1 MADTY
6 KTKADYTILRKRHQN
21 ASNGDIFENDYM
33 TISPMDTIFSEDQDI
48 ISSDSNFKFSYRINN
63 NLQKK
68 HAKSG
73 WIKTPEGSEEWTI
86 DDAIS
91 GGSVSDESKIRIKP
105 NYNSLKDFAY
115 YGSAVELV
123 RGSLNDIIQNFP
135 AELYFSE
142 KTLKSELEKVNDNVT
157 VPDTWKLIS
166 NDFGINAH
174 VDNIN
179 ASNVYNPLR
188 YLSLSIDSY
197 NLIKGDK
204 ITPLT
209 GITITTSNATCD
221 DDLNGKTIAT
231 AETSGIKI
239 YTYLMGGKTY
249 LYYKESFN
257 EGLRIRPNDD
267 VVEEYFATI
276 DEFEYVLL
284 NRDSKPLYM
293 SNFDTPYE
301 TDKGN
306 FYKKETY
313 IWPSKYNWNPD
324 IESIGYEN
332 YVERLISL
340 AEFHDEYD
348 SNNIWRSMTH
358 EAIKNLDWTFVRENG
373 DDIEDLSKIDSS
385 KIEIFLQL
393 YGRQFDGLKRYID
406 TIKYSNQVSYNEKN
420 NLPDYCLTDSVGN
433 SGWDVKPLIATGK
446 SEFYSDI
453 LYNNMSK
460 GYSEVEANNNFMR
473 NLKLNSRYILS
484 NKGTREGIAAL
495 LGLLGIY
502 KDEYEINEHVAIAK
516 GNPEGY
522 CHFVSGLTNMIYP
535 NAEDI
540 EFVNMKKD
548 SLLDDYAGDVYE
560 GIGVK
565 EVTSKEGRYVVPW
578 YVNGKKY
585 DNGMYF
591 QCDGGWGKIKGGIVD
606 GNIVGFYPL
615 EINVDCT
622 PITAF
627 TPTQIDI
634 YEETQNYLKFASD
647 LNEMLDFTNSV
658 VKEGMIVY
666 VTDIENADSYGFTGN
681 DLSHYFI
688 LKDKDKSTTANGW
701 SAVKQTDL
709 DNASALDNESKK
721 DVERII
727 YLESIRESTEGNNS
741 HTGEG
746 NYDDGKSYVNKLNS
760 IFGGAIENNDFTRFT
775 QADIKSA
782 ITKYTF
788 NIETGYKD
796 NKTGYKDNKKCWYFG
811 KGSKNGDIINEYQ
824 KSQTEYDYFK
834 LVSGI
839 TQTNDKEA
847 YWYTK
852 IKQNEIP
859 QGTEIVEKDEEPTY
873 GVNSGSTKYIKVK
886 KWILVQRETNGDL
899 WDTPSSYTPVNPEG
913 GNTYEEPAANSI
925 VNLKNIDI
933 IFYYPFDEESK
944 KTLPYFQTRTG
955 RLEFKKYLLNVVMP
969 YLEQVIPS
977 TTIMT
982 YDIMEKS
989 GGTPSPSVAD
999 VTSMDNIPTPEGY
1012 TVLDIDGVIY
1022 TNEDYVNGMD
1032 MIDDDNIINR

>member
-142 KTLKSELEKVNDNVT
+142 KTLKSELEKVNDNVK

-174 VDNIN
+174 VDNVN

-197 NLIKGDK
+197 NLIKGDI

-221 DDLNGKTIAT
+221 DNLTGKTIAT
-231 AETSGIKI
+231 AVTSGVTI

-249 LYYKESFN
+249 LYYTDSFN

-340 AEFHDEYD
+340 AEFHDEHD

-446 SEFYSDI
+446 SEFCSDI

-516 GNPEGY
+516 GRSDAQEKY
-522 CHFVSGLTNMIYP
+522 CHFVSGLTDMIYP

-548 SLLDDYAGDVYE
+548 SLLDDYAGNVYE

-565 EVTSKEGRYVVPW
+565 EVTANTEGQYYGKTYVIPW

-591 QCDGGWGKIKGGIVD
+591 QCDGGWGKIKS
-606 GNIVGFYPL
+606 NFYPL
-615 EINVDCT
+615 SINVDCT

-627 TPTQIDI
+627 TPTKIDI

-666 VTDIENADSYGFTGN
+666 VTDIENAANYGFTGN
-681 DLSHYFI
+681 DLSHYFV
-688 LKDKDKSTTANGW
+688 LENKDKSTTANGW
-701 SAVKQTDL
+701 HAVTQTEL
-709 DNASALDNESKK
+709 DNASTEYA
-721 DVERII
+721 ERII

-746 NYDDGKSYVNKLNS
+746 HYDDGKSYVNRLNS
-760 IFGGAIENNDFTRFT
+760 IFGGAIENNGLTRFT
-775 QADIKSA
+775 QADIEKA
-782 ITKYTF
+782 ISKYTF
-788 NIETGYKD
+788 NIE
-796 NKTGYKDNKKCWYFG
+796 TGYKDNKKCWYFG
-811 KGSKNGDIINEYQ
+811 KGNGEWLGP
-824 KSQTEYDYFK
+824 E
-834 LVSGI
+834 
-839 TQTNDKEA
+839 
-847 YWYTK
+847 
-852 IKQNEIP
+852 
-859 QGTEIVEKDEEPTY
+859 DESEGPDRD
-873 GVNSGSTKYIKVK
+873 GMKYRDDV
-886 KWILVQRETNGDL
+886 
-899 WDTPSSYTPVNPEG
+899 VNPEEG
-913 GNTYEEPAANSI
+913 PKSDEPAANSI

-933 IFYYPFDEESK
+933 IFYYPFDEEG
-944 KTLPYFQTRTG
+944 KTILPLKTDF
-955 RLEFKKYLLNVVMP
+955 EKYLLNVVMP

-982 YDIMEKS
+982 YDIMDKS
-989 GGTPSPSVAD
+989 GGTPSPTVAN
-999 VTSMDNIPTPEGY
+999 VTSMDSISTPEGY
-1012 TVLDIDGVIY
+1012 TILDVDGVIY

>member
-1 MADTY
+1 MVDTY

-142 KTLKSELEKVNDNVT
+142 KTLKSELEKVNDNVK

-174 VDNIN
+174 VDNVN

-197 NLIKGDK
+197 NLIKGDI

-221 DDLNGKTIAT
+221 DNLTGKTIAT
-231 AETSGIKI
+231 AVTSGVTI

-249 LYYKESFN
+249 LYYTDSFN

-340 AEFHDEYD
+340 AEFHDEHD

-502 KDEYEINEHVAIAK
+502 RDEYEINEHVAIAK
-516 GNPEGY
+516 GNDTQEGY

-565 EVTSKEGRYVVPW
+565 EVTANTEGQYYGKTYVVPW

-591 QCDGGWGKIKGGIVD
+591 QCDGGWGKIKS
-606 GNIVGFYPL
+606 NFYPL
-615 EINVDCT
+615 NINVDCT

-627 TPTQIDI
+627 SPTQIGI

-658 VKEGMIVY
+658 IKKGMIVY
-666 VTDIENADSYGFTGN
+666 VTDIENAANYGFTGN
-681 DLSHYFI
+681 DLSHYFV
-688 LKDKDKSTTANGW
+688 LENKDKSTTANGW
-701 SAVKQTDL
+701 HAVTQTEL
-709 DNASALDNESKK
+709 DNASTEYA
-721 DVERII
+721 ERII

-760 IFGGAIENNDFTRFT
+760 IFGGAIENNDLTRFT
-775 QADIKSA
+775 QADIEKA
-782 ITKYTF
+782 ISKYTF
-788 NIETGYKD
+788 NIETE
-796 NKTGYKDNKKCWYFG
+796 YKDNKKCWYFG
-811 KGSKNGDIINEYQ
+811 NGYGDEDGKWL
-824 KSQTEYDYFK
+824 KSE
-834 LVSGI
+834 
-839 TQTNDKEA
+839 
-847 YWYTK
+847 
-852 IKQNEIP
+852 
-859 QGTEIVEKDEEPTY
+859 DESEGPDRE
-873 GVNSGSTKYIKVK
+873 GMKYRDDV
-886 KWILVQRETNGDL
+886 
-899 WDTPSSYTPVNPEG
+899 VNPEEG
-913 GNTYEEPAANSI
+913 PKSDEPAANSI

-933 IFYYPFDEESK
+933 IFYYPFDEEG
-944 KTLPYFQTRTG
+944 KTILPLKTDF
-955 RLEFKKYLLNVVMP
+955 EKYLLNVVMP

-977 TTIMT
+977 TTIMA
-982 YDIMEKS
+982 YDIMDKS
-989 GGTPSPSVAD
+989 GGTPSPTVAN
-999 VTSMDNIPTPEGY
+999 VTSMDSISTPEGY
-1012 TVLDIDGVIY
+1012 SILDVDGVIY

>member
-73 WIKTPEGSEEWTI
+73 WIKTPEGSEEWRI
-86 DDAIS
+86 DNAIS
-91 GGSVSDESKIRIKP
+91 GGSISDESKIRIKP

-142 KTLKSELEKVNDNVT
+142 KTLKSELKKVNDNVT
-157 VPDTWKLIS
+157 VPDSWKLIS

-197 NLIKGDK
+197 NLIKDDT

-231 AETSGIKI
+231 AVTSGVTI

-249 LYYKESFN
+249 LYYIDSFNDN

-267 VVEEYFATI
+267 VVDEYFATI
-276 DEFEYVLL
+276 DEFEYALL

-340 AEFHDEYD
+340 AEFHDEHD

-516 GNPEGY
+516 GNVSKNY
-522 CHFVSGLTNMIYP
+522 CHFVDGLTDMIYP

-548 SLLDDYAGDVYE
+548 SLLDDYAGNVYE

-565 EVTSKEGRYVVPW
+565 EVTANTEGQYYGKTYVVPW

-591 QCDGGWGKIKGGIVD
+591 QCNGGWGKIKS
-606 GNIVGFYPL
+606 NFYPL
-615 EINVDCT
+615 SINVDCT

-627 TPTQIDI
+627 SPTKIDI

-658 VKEGMIVY
+658 IKKGMIVY
-666 VTDIENADSYGFTGN
+666 VTDIENAANYGFTGN
-681 DLSHYFI
+681 DLSHYFV
-688 LKDKDKSTTANGW
+688 LENKDKSTTANGW
-701 SAVKQTDL
+701 HAVTQTEL
-709 DNASALDNESKK
+709 DNASTEYA
-721 DVERII
+721 ERII

-746 NYDDGKSYVNKLNS
+746 HYDDGKSYVNKLNS
-760 IFGGAIENNDFTRFT
+760 IFGGAIENNDLTRFT
-775 QADIKSA
+775 QADIEKA
-782 ITKYTF
+782 ISKYTF
-788 NIETGYKD
+788 NI
-796 NKTGYKDNKKCWYFG
+796 KTGYKDNKKCWYFG
-811 KGSKNGDIINEYQ
+811 KGYGDEDG
-824 KSQTEYDYFK
+824 KWLKPE
-834 LVSGI
+834 
-839 TQTNDKEA
+839 
-847 YWYTK
+847 
-852 IKQNEIP
+852 
-859 QGTEIVEKDEEPTY
+859 DESEGPDRE
-873 GVNSGSTKYIKVK
+873 GMKYRDDV
-886 KWILVQRETNGDL
+886 
-899 WDTPSSYTPVNPEG
+899 VNPEEG
-913 GNTYEEPAANSI
+913 SKSDEPAANSI

-933 IFYYPFDEESK
+933 IFYYPFDEEG
-944 KTLPYFQTRTG
+944 KTILSLKTDF
-955 RLEFKKYLLNVVMP
+955 EKYLLNVVMP

-982 YDIMEKS
+982 YDIMDKS
-989 GGTPSPSVAD
+989 GGTPSPTVAN
-999 VTSMDNIPTPEGY
+999 VTSMDSISTSEGY
-1012 TVLDIDGVIY
+1012 TILDVDGVIY

>member
-73 WIKTPEGSEEWTI
+73 WIKTPDGSEEWTI

-91 GGSVSDESKIRIKP
+91 GGSISDESKIRIKP

-142 KTLKSELEKVNDNVT
+142 KTLKSELEKVNDNVK
-157 VPDTWKLIS
+157 VPEAWKLIS

-197 NLIKGDK
+197 NLIKGNI

-209 GITITTSNATCD
+209 GITITTSNATCND
-221 DDLNGKTIAT
+221 NLTGKTIAT
-231 AETSGIKI
+231 AVTSGVTI

-249 LYYKESFN
+249 LYYTDSFN

-340 AEFHDEYD
+340 AEFHDEHD

-516 GNPEGY
+516 GNASKNY
-522 CHFVSGLTNMIYP
+522 CHFVDGLTDMIYP

-565 EVTSKEGRYVVPW
+565 EVTANTEGRYVVPW

-591 QCDGGWGKIKGGIVD
+591 QCDGGWGKIKS
-606 GNIVGFYPL
+606 NFYPL
-615 EINVDCT
+615 SINVDCT

-627 TPTQIDI
+627 SPTKIDI

-658 VKEGMIVY
+658 IKKGMIVY
-666 VTDIENADSYGFTGN
+666 VTDIENAANYGFTGN

-709 DNASALDNESKK
+709 DNASALDNDSKK

-760 IFGGAIENNDFTRFT
+760 IFGGTIENNDLTRFK
-775 QADIKSA
+775 QADIEKA
-782 ITKYTF
+782 ISKYTF
-788 NIETGYKD
+788 NI
-796 NKTGYKDNKKCWYFG
+796 KTGYKDNKKCWYFG
-811 KGSKNGDIINEYQ
+811 KGDGEWLDPE
-824 KSQTEYDYFK
+824 
-834 LVSGI
+834 
-839 TQTNDKEA
+839 
-847 YWYTK
+847 
-852 IKQNEIP
+852 
-859 QGTEIVEKDEEPTY
+859 DESEGPDRD
-873 GVNSGSTKYIKVK
+873 GMKYRDDV
-886 KWILVQRETNGDL
+886 
-899 WDTPSSYTPVNPEG
+899 VNPEEG
-913 GNTYEEPAANSI
+913 PKSDEPAANSI
-925 VNLKNIDI
+925 VNLKNVDI
-933 IFYYPFDEESK
+933 IFYYPFDEEG
-944 KTLPYFQTRTG
+944 KTILPLKTDF
-955 RLEFKKYLLNVVMP
+955 EKYLLNVVMP

-982 YDIMEKS
+982 YDIMDKS
-989 GGTPSPSVAD
+989 GGTPSPTVAN
-999 VTSMDNIPTPEGY
+999 VTSMDSISTPEGY
-1012 TVLDIDGVIY
+1012 AILDIDGVIY

-1032 MIDDDNIINR
+1032 MIDDDNIIKR

>member
-73 WIKTPEGSEEWTI
+73 WIKTPEGAEEWRI

-91 GGSVSDESKIRIKP
+91 GGSISDESKIRIKP

-197 NLIKGDK
+197 NLIKGDI
-204 ITPLT
+204 ITPLK
-209 GITITTSNATCD
+209 GIEIKTSGATCD
-221 DDLNGKTIAT
+221 DNLTGKTIAS
-231 AETSGIKI
+231 AEISGSDVTI

-249 LYYKESFN
+249 LYYTDSFN

-267 VVEEYFATI
+267 VVDEYFATI
-276 DEFEYVLL
+276 DEFEYALL
-284 NRDSKPLYM
+284 IRDSKPLYM

-313 IWPSKYNWNPD
+313 IWPSKYDWNPD

-340 AEFHDEYD
+340 AEFHDEHD

-420 NLPDYCLTDSVGN
+420 NLPDYCLSDSVGN

-516 GNPEGY
+516 GNDTQEGY
-522 CHFVSGLTNMIYP
+522 CHFVSGLTNMTYP

-565 EVTSKEGRYVVPW
+565 EVTANTEGQYYGKTYVVPW

-591 QCDGGWGKIKGGIVD
+591 QCDGGWGKIES
-606 GNIVGFYPL
+606 NFYPL
-615 EINVDCT
+615 NINVDCT

-627 TPTQIDI
+627 SPTQIDI

-658 VKEGMIVY
+658 IKKGMIVY
-666 VTDIENADSYGFTGN
+666 VTDIENAANYGFTGN
-681 DLSHYFI
+681 DLSHYFV
-688 LKDKDKSTTANGW
+688 LENKDKSTTANGW
-701 SAVKQTDL
+701 HAVTQTEL
-709 DNASALDNESKK
+709 DNASTEYA
-721 DVERII
+721 ERII

-746 NYDDGKSYVNKLNS
+746 YYDDGKSYVNKLNS
-760 IFGGAIENNDFTRFT
+760 IFGGAIENNDLTRFT

-796 NKTGYKDNKKCWYFG
+796 NKKCWYFG
-811 KGSKNGDIINEYQ
+811 KGNGEWLE
-824 KSQTEYDYFK
+824 SE
-834 LVSGI
+834 
-839 TQTNDKEA
+839 
-847 YWYTK
+847 
-852 IKQNEIP
+852 
-859 QGTEIVEKDEEPTY
+859 DESEGPDRD
-873 GVNSGSTKYIKVK
+873 GMKYRDDV
-886 KWILVQRETNGDL
+886 
-899 WDTPSSYTPVNPEG
+899 VNPEEG
-913 GNTYEEPAANSI
+913 PKSDEPAANSI

-933 IFYYPFDEESK
+933 IFYYPFDEK
-944 KTLPYFQTRTG
+944 GKTILPLKTDF
-955 RLEFKKYLLNVVMP
+955 EKYLLNVVMP

-977 TTIMT
+977 TTIMA
-982 YDIMEKS
+982 YDIMDKS
-989 GGTPSPSVAD
+989 GGTPSPTVAN
-999 VTSMDNIPTPEGY
+999 VASMDSISTPEGY
-1012 TVLDIDGVIY
+1012 SILDVDGVIY

>member
-495 LGLLGIY
+495 LGLFGIY

-516 GNPEGY
+516 GNASKNY
-522 CHFVSGLTNMIYP
+522 CHFVDGLTNMIYP

-540 EFVNMKKD
+540 EFVNMKKQ
-548 SLLDDYAGDVYE
+548 SLLDDYEGDVYE

-591 QCDGGWGKIKGGIVD
+591 QCDGGWGKIKS
-606 GNIVGFYPL
+606 NFYPL
-615 EINVDCT
+615 SINVDCT

-627 TPTQIDI
+627 SPTKIDI

-658 VKEGMIVY
+658 IKKGMIVY
-666 VTDIENADSYGFTGN
+666 VTDIENAANYGFTGN
-681 DLSHYFI
+681 DLSHYFV
-688 LKDKDKSTTANGW
+688 LENKDKSTTANGW
-701 SAVKQTDL
+701 HAVTQTEL
-709 DNASALDNESKK
+709 DNVSTEYA
-721 DVERII
+721 ERII

-760 IFGGAIENNDFTRFT
+760 IFGGAIENNDLTRFT
-775 QADIKSA
+775 TADIQNA
-782 ITKYTF
+782 ISGYTF
-788 NIETGYKD
+788 NIT
-796 NKTGYKDNKKCWYFG
+796 TGYKDNKKCWYFG
-811 KGSKNGDIINEYQ
+811 KGDGKWLDPEDESEGPDRNGMGY
-824 KSQTEYDYFK
+824 
-834 LVSGI
+834 
-839 TQTNDKEA
+839 
-847 YWYTK
+847 
-852 IKQNEIP
+852 
-859 QGTEIVEKDEEPTY
+859 KDD
-873 GVNSGSTKYIKVK
+873 V
-886 KWILVQRETNGDL
+886 
-899 WDTPSSYTPVNPEG
+899 VNPEEG
-913 GNTYEEPAANSI
+913 LKSDEPAANSI
-925 VNLKNIDI
+925 VNLKNVNI
-933 IFYYPFDEESK
+933 IFYYPFDEEGQTILPL
-944 KTLPYFQTRTG
+944 KTD
-955 RLEFKKYLLNVVMP
+955 FKKYLLNVVMP

-982 YDIMEKS
+982 YDIMDKS
-989 GGTPSPSVAD
+989 GGTPSPTVAN
-999 VTSMDNIPTPEGY
+999 VTSMDSMPTPEGY
-1012 TVLDIDGVIY
+1012 TVIDVDGVIY

>member
-91 GGSVSDESKIRIKP
+91 GGTISDESKVRIKP

-142 KTLKSELEKVNDNVT
+142 KTLKSELEKVNDNVI

-188 YLSLSIDSY
+188 YLSLSIDRY
-197 NLIKGDK
+197 NLIKGDI

-231 AETSGIKI
+231 AVTSGVTI

-249 LYYKESFN
+249 LYYTDSFN

-267 VVEEYFATI
+267 VVDEYFATI
-276 DEFEYVLL
+276 DEFEYALL

-340 AEFHDEYD
+340 AEFHDEHD

-446 SEFYSDI
+446 SEFCSDI

-516 GNPEGY
+516 GNASKNY
-522 CHFVSGLTNMIYP
+522 CHFVDGLTDMIYP

-548 SLLDDYAGDVYE
+548 SLLDDYAGNVYE

-565 EVTSKEGRYVVPW
+565 EVTANTEGQYYGKTYVVPW

-591 QCDGGWGKIKGGIVD
+591 QCDGGWGKIKS
-606 GNIVGFYPL
+606 NFYPL
-615 EINVDCT
+615 SINVDCT

-666 VTDIENADSYGFTGN
+666 VTDIENAANYGFTGN
-681 DLSHYFI
+681 DLSHYFV
-688 LKDKDKSTTANGW
+688 LENKDKSTTANGW
-701 SAVKQTDL
+701 HAVTQTEL
-709 DNASALDNESKK
+709 DNASTEYA
-721 DVERII
+721 ERII

-746 NYDDGKSYVNKLNS
+746 HYDDGKSYVNKLNS
-760 IFGGAIENNDFTRFT
+760 IFGGAIENNGLTRFT
-775 QADIKSA
+775 QADIEKA
-782 ITKYTF
+782 ISKYTF
-788 NIETGYKD
+788 NI
-796 NKTGYKDNKKCWYFG
+796 KTGYKDNKKCWYFG
-811 KGSKNGDIINEYQ
+811 KGNGEWLGP
-824 KSQTEYDYFK
+824 E
-834 LVSGI
+834 
-839 TQTNDKEA
+839 
-847 YWYTK
+847 
-852 IKQNEIP
+852 
-859 QGTEIVEKDEEPTY
+859 DESEGPDRD
-873 GVNSGSTKYIKVK
+873 GMKYRDDV
-886 KWILVQRETNGDL
+886 
-899 WDTPSSYTPVNPEG
+899 VNPEEG
-913 GNTYEEPAANSI
+913 PKSDEPAANSI

-933 IFYYPFDEESK
+933 IFYYPFDEEG
-944 KTLPYFQTRTG
+944 KTILPLKTDF
-955 RLEFKKYLLNVVMP
+955 EKYLLNVVMP

-982 YDIMEKS
+982 YDIMDKS
-989 GGTPSPSVAD
+989 GGTPSPTVAN
-999 VTSMDNIPTPEGY
+999 VTSMDSISTPEGY
-1012 TVLDIDGVIY
+1012 TILDVDGVIY

>member
-73 WIKTPEGSEEWTI
+73 WIKTPGGSEEWRI

-91 GGSVSDESKIRIKP
+91 GGTISDESKIRIKP

-197 NLIKGDK
+197 NLIKGDI

-231 AETSGIKI
+231 AVTSSVTI

-249 LYYKESFN
+249 LYYTDSFN

-267 VVEEYFATI
+267 VVDEYFATI
-276 DEFEYVLL
+276 DEFEYALL

-340 AEFHDEYD
+340 AEFHDEHD

-446 SEFYSDI
+446 SEFCSDI

-516 GNPEGY
+516 GNASKNY
-522 CHFVSGLTNMIYP
+522 CHFVSGLTDMIYP

-548 SLLDDYAGDVYE
+548 SLLDDYAGNVYE

-565 EVTSKEGRYVVPW
+565 EVTANTEGQYYGKTYVIPW

-591 QCDGGWGKIKGGIVD
+591 QCYGGWGKIKS
-606 GNIVGFYPL
+606 NFYPL
-615 EINVDCT
+615 SINVDCT

-627 TPTQIDI
+627 TPTKIDI

-658 VKEGMIVY
+658 IKKGMIVY
-666 VTDIENADSYGFTGN
+666 VTDIENAANYGFTGN
-681 DLSHYFI
+681 DLSHYFV
-688 LKDKDKSTTANGW
+688 LENKDKSTTANGW
-701 SAVKQTDL
+701 HAVTQTEL
-709 DNASALDNESKK
+709 DNASTEYA
-721 DVERII
+721 ERII

-746 NYDDGKSYVNKLNS
+746 HYDDGKSYVNRLNS
-760 IFGGAIENNDFTRFT
+760 IFGGAIENNGLTRFT
-775 QADIKSA
+775 QADIEKA
-782 ITKYTF
+782 ISKYTF
-788 NIETGYKD
+788 NIE
-796 NKTGYKDNKKCWYFG
+796 TGYKDNKKCWYFG
-811 KGSKNGDIINEYQ
+811 KGNGEWLGP
-824 KSQTEYDYFK
+824 E
-834 LVSGI
+834 
-839 TQTNDKEA
+839 
-847 YWYTK
+847 
-852 IKQNEIP
+852 
-859 QGTEIVEKDEEPTY
+859 DESEGPDRD
-873 GVNSGSTKYIKVK
+873 GMKYRDDV
-886 KWILVQRETNGDL
+886 
-899 WDTPSSYTPVNPEG
+899 VNPEEG
-913 GNTYEEPAANSI
+913 PKSDEPAANSI

-933 IFYYPFDEESK
+933 IFYYPFDEEG
-944 KTLPYFQTRTG
+944 KTILPLKTDF
-955 RLEFKKYLLNVVMP
+955 EKYLLNVVMP

-982 YDIMEKS
+982 YDIMDKS
-989 GGTPSPSVAD
+989 GGTPSPTVAN
-999 VTSMDNIPTPEGY
+999 VTSMDSISTPEGY
-1012 TVLDIDGVIY
+1012 TILDVDGVIY

>member
-142 KTLKSELEKVNDNVT
+142 KTLKSELEKVNDNVK

-174 VDNIN
+174 VDNVN

-197 NLIKGDK
+197 NLIKGDI

-221 DDLNGKTIAT
+221 DNLTGKTIAT
-231 AETSGIKI
+231 AVTSGVTI

-249 LYYKESFN
+249 LYYTDSFN

-340 AEFHDEYD
+340 AEFHDEHD

-502 KDEYEINEHVAIAK
+502 RDEYEINEHVAIAK
-516 GNPEGY
+516 GRSDVQEKY
-522 CHFVSGLTNMIYP
+522 CHFVSGLTDMIYP

-565 EVTSKEGRYVVPW
+565 EVTANTEGQYYGKTYVVPW

-591 QCDGGWGKIKGGIVD
+591 QCDGGWGKIKS
-606 GNIVGFYPL
+606 NFYPL
-615 EINVDCT
+615 NINVDCT

-627 TPTQIDI
+627 SPTQIGI

-658 VKEGMIVY
+658 IKKGMIVY
-666 VTDIENADSYGFTGN
+666 VTDIENAANYGFTGN
-681 DLSHYFI
+681 DLSHYFV
-688 LKDKDKSTTANGW
+688 LENKDKSTTANGW
-701 SAVKQTDL
+701 HAVTQTEL
-709 DNASALDNESKK
+709 DNASTEYA
-721 DVERII
+721 ERII

-760 IFGGAIENNDFTRFT
+760 IFGGAIENNDLTRFT
-775 QADIKSA
+775 QADIEKA
-782 ITKYTF
+782 ISKYTF
-788 NIETGYKD
+788 NIETE
-796 NKTGYKDNKKCWYFG
+796 YKDNKKCWYFG
-811 KGSKNGDIINEYQ
+811 NGY
-824 KSQTEYDYFK
+824 
-834 LVSGI
+834 G
-839 TQTNDKEA
+839 
-847 YWYTK
+847 
-852 IKQNEIP
+852 
-859 QGTEIVEKDEEPTY
+859 DEDGKWLKPEDESEGPDRE
-873 GVNSGSTKYIKVK
+873 GMKYRDDV
-886 KWILVQRETNGDL
+886 
-899 WDTPSSYTPVNPEG
+899 VNPEEG
-913 GNTYEEPAANSI
+913 PKSDEPAANSI

-933 IFYYPFDEESK
+933 IFYYPFDEEG
-944 KTLPYFQTRTG
+944 KTILPLKTDF
-955 RLEFKKYLLNVVMP
+955 EKYLLNVVMP

-977 TTIMT
+977 TTIMA
-982 YDIMEKS
+982 YDIMDKS
-989 GGTPSPSVAD
+989 GGTPSPTVAN
-999 VTSMDNIPTPEGY
+999 VTSMDSISTPEGY
-1012 TVLDIDGVIY
+1012 SILDVDGVIY

>member
-197 NLIKGDK
+197 NLIKGDI

-209 GITITTSNATCD
+209 GIEITTSNATCD
-221 DDLNGKTIAT
+221 DNLTGKTIAT
-231 AETSGIKI
+231 AVTSDVII

-249 LYYKESFN
+249 LYYTESSY
-257 EGLRIRPNDD
+257 EGFRIRPNDD

-340 AEFHDEYD
+340 AEFHDEHD

-516 GNPEGY
+516 GNASKNY
-522 CHFVSGLTNMIYP
+522 CHFVSGLTDMIYP

-548 SLLDDYAGDVYE
+548 SLLDDYTGDVYE

-591 QCDGGWGKIKGGIVD
+591 QCDGGWGKIKS
-606 GNIVGFYPL
+606 NFYPL
-615 EINVDCT
+615 SINVDCT

-658 VKEGMIVY
+658 IKKGMIVY
-666 VTDIENADSYGFTGN
+666 VTDIENAANYGFTGN
-681 DLSHYFI
+681 DLSHYFV
-688 LKDKDKSTTANGW
+688 LENKDKSTTANGW
-701 SAVKQTDL
+701 HAVTQTEL
-709 DNASALDNESKK
+709 DNASTEYA
-721 DVERII
+721 ERII

-746 NYDDGKSYVNKLNS
+746 HYDDGKSYVNKLNS
-760 IFGGAIENNDFTRFT
+760 IFGGAIENNDLTRFT
-775 QADIKSA
+775 QADIEKA
-782 ITKYTF
+782 ISKYTF
-788 NIETGYKD
+788 NI
-796 NKTGYKDNKKCWYFG
+796 KTGYKDNKKCWYFG
-811 KGSKNGDIINEYQ
+811 KGNGEWLGP
-824 KSQTEYDYFK
+824 E
-834 LVSGI
+834 
-839 TQTNDKEA
+839 
-847 YWYTK
+847 
-852 IKQNEIP
+852 
-859 QGTEIVEKDEEPTY
+859 DESEGPDRD
-873 GVNSGSTKYIKVK
+873 GMKYRDDV
-886 KWILVQRETNGDL
+886 
-899 WDTPSSYTPVNPEG
+899 VNPEEG
-913 GNTYEEPAANSI
+913 SKSDEPAANSI

-933 IFYYPFDEESK
+933 IFYYPFDEEG
-944 KTLPYFQTRTG
+944 KTILPLKTDF
-955 RLEFKKYLLNVVMP
+955 EKYLLNVVMP

-982 YDIMEKS
+982 YDIMDKS
-989 GGTPSPSVAD
+989 GGTPSPSVAN
-999 VTSMDNIPTPEGY
+999 VTSMDSISTPEGY
-1012 TVLDIDGVIY
+1012 TILDVDGVIY

>member
-91 GGSVSDESKIRIKP
+91 GGTISDESKVRIKP

-188 YLSLSIDSY
+188 YLSLSIDRY
-197 NLIKGDK
+197 NLIKGDI

-231 AETSGIKI
+231 AVTSGVTI

-249 LYYKESFN
+249 LYYTDSFN

-267 VVEEYFATI
+267 VVDEYFATI
-276 DEFEYVLL
+276 DEFEYALL

-340 AEFHDEYD
+340 AEFHDEHD

-446 SEFYSDI
+446 SEFCSDI

-516 GNPEGY
+516 GRSDAQEKY
-522 CHFVSGLTNMIYP
+522 CHFVSGLTDMIYP

-548 SLLDDYAGDVYE
+548 SLLDDYAGNVYE

-565 EVTSKEGRYVVPW
+565 EVTANTEGQYYGKTYVVPW

-591 QCDGGWGKIKGGIVD
+591 QCDGGWGKIKS
-606 GNIVGFYPL
+606 NFYPL
-615 EINVDCT
+615 SINVDCT

-634 YEETQNYLKFASD
+634 YEETQNYLKFASY

-666 VTDIENADSYGFTGN
+666 VTDIENAANYGFTGN
-681 DLSHYFI
+681 DLSHYFV
-688 LKDKDKSTTANGW
+688 LENKDKSTTANGW
-701 SAVKQTDL
+701 HAVTQTEL
-709 DNASALDNESKK
+709 DNASTEYA
-721 DVERII
+721 ERII

-746 NYDDGKSYVNKLNS
+746 HYDDGKSYVNRLNS
-760 IFGGAIENNDFTRFT
+760 IFGGAIENNGLTRFT
-775 QADIKSA
+775 QADIEKA
-782 ITKYTF
+782 ISKYTF
-788 NIETGYKD
+788 NIE
-796 NKTGYKDNKKCWYFG
+796 TGYKDNKKCWYFG
-811 KGSKNGDIINEYQ
+811 KGNGEWLGP
-824 KSQTEYDYFK
+824 E
-834 LVSGI
+834 
-839 TQTNDKEA
+839 
-847 YWYTK
+847 
-852 IKQNEIP
+852 
-859 QGTEIVEKDEEPTY
+859 DESEGPDRD
-873 GVNSGSTKYIKVK
+873 GMKYRDDV
-886 KWILVQRETNGDL
+886 
-899 WDTPSSYTPVNPEG
+899 VNPEEG
-913 GNTYEEPAANSI
+913 PKSDEPAANSI

-933 IFYYPFDEESK
+933 IFYYPFDEEG
-944 KTLPYFQTRTG
+944 KTILPLKTDF
-955 RLEFKKYLLNVVMP
+955 EKYLLNVVMP

-982 YDIMEKS
+982 YDIMDKS
-989 GGTPSPSVAD
+989 GGTPSPTVAN
-999 VTSMDNIPTPEGY
+999 VTSMDSISTPEGY
-1012 TVLDIDGVIY
+1012 TILDVDGVIY

>member
-73 WIKTPEGSEEWTI
+73 WIKTPGGSEEWRI

-135 AELYFSE
+135 AELYFTNV
-142 KTLKSELEKVNDNVT
+142 KLKSELEKVNDNVT
-157 VPDTWKLIS
+157 VPDSWKLIS

-174 VDNIN
+174 VDNIS

-188 YLSLSIDSY
+188 YLSLSIDRY
-197 NLIKGDK
+197 NLIYGDR
-204 ITPLT
+204 ITPLK
-209 GITITTSNATCD
+209 GIEITTSGATCD
-221 DDLNGKTIAT
+221 DDLNGKTIAM
-231 AETSGIKI
+231 AETSGVTI

-249 LYYKESFN
+249 LYYDYNELRREGFS

-276 DEFEYVLL
+276 DEFEYALL

-516 GNPEGY
+516 GNDTQEGY

-565 EVTSKEGRYVVPW
+565 EVTANTEGQYYGKTYVVPW

-591 QCDGGWGKIKGGIVD
+591 QCDGGWGKIKS
-606 GNIVGFYPL
+606 NFYPL
-615 EINVDCT
+615 NINVDCT

-627 TPTQIDI
+627 SPTQIGI

-658 VKEGMIVY
+658 IKKGMIVY
-666 VTDIENADSYGFTGN
+666 VTDIENAANYGFTGN
-681 DLSHYFI
+681 DLSHYFV
-688 LKDKDKSTTANGW
+688 LENKDKSATANGW
-701 SAVKQTDL
+701 HAVTQTEL
-709 DNASALDNESKK
+709 DNASTEYA
-721 DVERII
+721 ERII

-760 IFGGAIENNDFTRFT
+760 IFGGAIENNDLTRFT
-775 QADIKSA
+775 QADIEKA
-782 ITKYTF
+782 ISKYTF
-788 NIETGYKD
+788 NIETE
-796 NKTGYKDNKKCWYFG
+796 YKDNKKCWYFG
-811 KGSKNGDIINEYQ
+811 NGY
-824 KSQTEYDYFK
+824 
-834 LVSGI
+834 G
-839 TQTNDKEA
+839 
-847 YWYTK
+847 
-852 IKQNEIP
+852 
-859 QGTEIVEKDEEPTY
+859 DEDGKWLKPEDESEGPDRE
-873 GVNSGSTKYIKVK
+873 GMKYRDDV
-886 KWILVQRETNGDL
+886 
-899 WDTPSSYTPVNPEG
+899 VNPEEG
-913 GNTYEEPAANSI
+913 PKSDEPAANSI

-933 IFYYPFDEESK
+933 IFYYPFDEEG
-944 KTLPYFQTRTG
+944 KTILPLKTDF
-955 RLEFKKYLLNVVMP
+955 EKYLLNVVMP

-977 TTIMT
+977 TTIMA
-982 YDIMEKS
+982 YDIMDKS
-989 GGTPSPSVAD
+989 GGTPSPTVAN
-999 VTSMDNIPTPEGY
+999 VTSMDSISTPEGY
-1012 TVLDIDGVIY
+1012 SILDVDGVIY

>member
-73 WIKTPEGSEEWTI
+73 WIKTPGGSEEWRI

-91 GGSVSDESKIRIKP
+91 GGTISDESKVRIKP

-142 KTLKSELEKVNDNVT
+142 KTLKSELEKVNDNVK

-197 NLIKGDK
+197 NLIKGK
-204 ITPLT
+204 TITPLT
-209 GITITTSNATCD
+209 GIKITTSNATCD
-221 DDLNGKTIAT
+221 DNLTGKTIAT
-231 AETSGIKI
+231 AVTSGVII

-249 LYYKESFN
+249 LYYTDSFN

-267 VVEEYFATI
+267 VVDEYFATI
-276 DEFEYVLL
+276 DEFEYALL

-340 AEFHDEYD
+340 AEFHDEHD

-446 SEFYSDI
+446 SEFCSDI

-516 GNPEGY
+516 GNASKNY
-522 CHFVSGLTNMIYP
+522 CHFVDGLTDMIYP

-548 SLLDDYAGDVYE
+548 SLLGDYAGNVYE

-591 QCDGGWGKIKGGIVD
+591 QCDGGWGKIKS
-606 GNIVGFYPL
+606 NFYPL
-615 EINVDCT
+615 NINVDCT

-666 VTDIENADSYGFTGN
+666 VTDIENAANYGFTGN
-681 DLSHYFI
+681 DLSHYFV
-688 LKDKDKSTTANGW
+688 LENKDKSTTANGW
-701 SAVKQTDL
+701 HAVTQAEL
-709 DNASALDNESKK
+709 DNASTEYA
-721 DVERII
+721 ERII

-746 NYDDGKSYVNKLNS
+746 HYDDGKSYVNKLNS
-760 IFGGAIENNDFTRFT
+760 IFGGAIENNDLTRFT

-796 NKTGYKDNKKCWYFG
+796 NKKCWYFG
-811 KGSKNGDIINEYQ
+811 KGNGEWLGP
-824 KSQTEYDYFK
+824 E
-834 LVSGI
+834 
-839 TQTNDKEA
+839 
-847 YWYTK
+847 
-852 IKQNEIP
+852 
-859 QGTEIVEKDEEPTY
+859 DESEGPDRD
-873 GVNSGSTKYIKVK
+873 GMKYRDDV
-886 KWILVQRETNGDL
+886 
-899 WDTPSSYTPVNPEG
+899 VNPEEG
-913 GNTYEEPAANSI
+913 PKSDEPSANSI

-933 IFYYPFDEESK
+933 IFYYPFDEEG
-944 KTLPYFQTRTG
+944 KTILPLKADF
-955 RLEFKKYLLNVVMP
+955 EKYLLNVVMP

-982 YDIMEKS
+982 YDIMDKL
-989 GGTPSPSVAD
+989 GGTPSPTVAN
-999 VTSMDNIPTPEGY
+999 VTSMDSISTPEGY
-1012 TVLDIDGVIY
+1012 TILDVDGVIY

>member
-73 WIKTPEGSEEWTI
+73 WIKTPGGSEEWRI

-91 GGSVSDESKIRIKP
+91 GGTISDESKVRIKP

-197 NLIKGDK
+197 NLIDDDR

-209 GITITTSNATCD
+209 GIEIKTSNATCD
-221 DDLNGKTIAT
+221 DDLTGKTIAT
-231 AETSGIKI
+231 AVTSDVKI

-249 LYYKESFN
+249 LYYTDSFN
-257 EGLRIRPNDD
+257 DGLRIRPNDD
-267 VVEEYFATI
+267 VVDEYFATI
-276 DEFEYVLL
+276 DEFEYALL

-340 AEFHDEYD
+340 AEFHDEHD

-502 KDEYEINEHVAIAK
+502 KNEYEINEHVAIAK
-516 GNPEGY
+516 GRSDAQEKY

-565 EVTSKEGRYVVPW
+565 EVTSNIEGPYSGQTYVVPW

-591 QCDGGWGKIKGGIVD
+591 QCDGGWGKIKGGVVD

-622 PITAF
+622 PKTDF
-627 TPTQIDI
+627 SPTQIDI

-658 VKEGMIVY
+658 IKKGMIVY
-666 VTDIENADSYGFTGN
+666 VTDIENAANYGFTGN
-681 DLSHYFI
+681 DLSHYFV
-688 LKDKDKSTTANGW
+688 LENKDKSTTANGW
-701 SAVKQTDL
+701 HAVTQTEL
-709 DNASALDNESKK
+709 NNVSTEYA
-721 DVERII
+721 ERII

-746 NYDDGKSYVNKLNS
+746 HYDDGKSYVNKLNS
-760 IFGGAIENNDFTRFT
+760 IFGGAIENNDLTRFT
-775 QADIKSA
+775 QADIEKA
-782 ITKYTF
+782 ISKYTF
-788 NIETGYKD
+788 NI
-796 NKTGYKDNKKCWYFG
+796 KTGYKDNKKCWYFG
-811 KGSKNGDIINEYQ
+811 KGNGEWLGP
-824 KSQTEYDYFK
+824 E
-834 LVSGI
+834 
-839 TQTNDKEA
+839 
-847 YWYTK
+847 
-852 IKQNEIP
+852 
-859 QGTEIVEKDEEPTY
+859 DESEGPDRD
-873 GVNSGSTKYIKVK
+873 GMKYRDDV
-886 KWILVQRETNGDL
+886 
-899 WDTPSSYTPVNPEG
+899 VNPEEG
-913 GNTYEEPAANSI
+913 SKSDEPAANSI

-933 IFYYPFDEESK
+933 IFYYPFDEEG
-944 KTLPYFQTRTG
+944 KTILPLKTDF
-955 RLEFKKYLLNVVMP
+955 EKYLLNVVMP

-982 YDIMEKS
+982 YDIMDKS
-989 GGTPSPSVAD
+989 GGKPSPSVAD

-1012 TVLDIDGVIY
+1012 TVLDVDGVIY

>member
-91 GGSVSDESKIRIKP
+91 GGSISDESKIRIKP

-495 LGLLGIY
+495 LGLLGIKY
-502 KDEYEINEHVAIAK
+502 DKDSATTEVLINEHVAIAK

-522 CHFVSGLTNMIYP
+522 CHFVDGLTDMIYP

-565 EVTSKEGRYVVPW
+565 EVTSNIEGPYSGQTYVVPW

-585 DNGMYF
+585 DNDMYF
-591 QCDGGWGKIKGGIVD
+591 QCDGGWGKIKS
-606 GNIVGFYPL
+606 NFYPL
-615 EINVDCT
+615 SINVDCT
-622 PITAF
+622 TKTDF
-627 TPTQIDI
+627 SPTQIEI

-666 VTDIENADSYGFTGN
+666 VTDIENAANYGFTGN
-681 DLSHYFI
+681 DLSHYFV

-701 SAVKQTDL
+701 YAVTQTEL
-709 DNASALDNESKK
+709 NNASTAYA
-721 DVERII
+721 ERII

-746 NYDDGKSYVNKLNS
+746 HYDDGKSYVNKLNS
-760 IFGGAIENNDFTRFT
+760 IFGGAIENKDLTRFT
-775 QADIKSA
+775 QADIEKA
-782 ITKYTF
+782 ISKYTF

-796 NKTGYKDNKKCWYFG
+796 NNNIETEYKDNKKCWYFG

-859 QGTEIVEKDEEPTY
+859 QGTEVVEKDEEPTY

-899 WDTPSSYTPVNPEG
+899 WDTPSYTPVNPEG

-944 KTLPYFQTRTG
+944 ETLPYFQTRTG

-982 YDIMEKS
+982 YDIMDKLR
-989 GGTPSPSVAD
+989 GKPSPSVAD
-999 VTSMDNIPTPEGY
+999 VTSMDSISTPEGY

>member
-91 GGSVSDESKIRIKP
+91 GGTISDESKVRIKP

-188 YLSLSIDSY
+188 YLSLSIDRY
-197 NLIKGDK
+197 NLIKGDI

-231 AETSGIKI
+231 AVTSGVTI

-249 LYYKESFN
+249 LYYTDSFN

-267 VVEEYFATI
+267 VVDEYFATI
-276 DEFEYVLL
+276 DEFEYALL

-340 AEFHDEYD
+340 AEFHDEHD

-446 SEFYSDI
+446 SEFCSDI

-516 GNPEGY
+516 GNASKNY
-522 CHFVSGLTNMIYP
+522 CHFVDGLTDMIYP

-548 SLLDDYAGDVYE
+548 SLLDDYAGNVYE

-565 EVTSKEGRYVVPW
+565 EVTANTEGQYYGKTYVVPW

-591 QCDGGWGKIKGGIVD
+591 QCDGGWGKIKS
-606 GNIVGFYPL
+606 NFYPL
-615 EINVDCT
+615 SINVDCT

-627 TPTQIDI
+627 SPTKIDI

-666 VTDIENADSYGFTGN
+666 VTDIENAANYGFTGN
-681 DLSHYFI
+681 DLSHYFV
-688 LKDKDKSTTANGW
+688 LENKDKSTTANGW
-701 SAVKQTDL
+701 HAVTQTEL
-709 DNASALDNESKK
+709 DNASTEYA
-721 DVERII
+721 ERII

-746 NYDDGKSYVNKLNS
+746 HYDDGKSYVNRLNS
-760 IFGGAIENNDFTRFT
+760 IFGGAIENNGLTRFT
-775 QADIKSA
+775 QADIEKA
-782 ITKYTF
+782 ISKYTF
-788 NIETGYKD
+788 NIE
-796 NKTGYKDNKKCWYFG
+796 TGYKDNKKCWYFG
-811 KGSKNGDIINEYQ
+811 KGNGEWLGP
-824 KSQTEYDYFK
+824 E
-834 LVSGI
+834 
-839 TQTNDKEA
+839 
-847 YWYTK
+847 
-852 IKQNEIP
+852 
-859 QGTEIVEKDEEPTY
+859 DESEGPDRD
-873 GVNSGSTKYIKVK
+873 GMKYRDDV
-886 KWILVQRETNGDL
+886 
-899 WDTPSSYTPVNPEG
+899 VNPEEG
-913 GNTYEEPAANSI
+913 PKSDEPAANSI

-933 IFYYPFDEESK
+933 IFYYPFDEEG
-944 KTLPYFQTRTG
+944 KTILPLKTDF
-955 RLEFKKYLLNVVMP
+955 EKYLLNVVMP

-982 YDIMEKS
+982 YDIMDKS
-989 GGTPSPSVAD
+989 GGTPSPTVAN
-999 VTSMDNIPTPEGY
+999 VTSMDSISTPEGY
-1012 TVLDIDGVIY
+1012 TILDVDGVIY

>member
-73 WIKTPEGSEEWTI
+73 WIKTPDGSEEWTI

-91 GGSVSDESKIRIKP
+91 GGSISDESKIRIKP

-135 AELYFSE
+135 AELYFTNV
-142 KTLKSELEKVNDNVT
+142 KLVDAIYNELGESAST
-157 VPDTWKLIS
+157 IPSGYFIS

-197 NLIKGDK
+197 NLINGDR
-204 ITPLT
+204 ITPLK
-209 GITITTSNATCD
+209 GIEIKTSNATCND
-221 DDLNGKTIAT
+221 NLNGKTIAT
-231 AETSGIKI
+231 AETSGIRI

-249 LYYKESFN
+249 LYYTDSFN

-340 AEFHDEYD
+340 AEFHDEHD

-516 GNPEGY
+516 GRSDAQEKY
-522 CHFVSGLTNMIYP
+522 CHFVSGLTDMIYP

-540 EFVNMKKD
+540 QFVNMKKD

-565 EVTSKEGRYVVPW
+565 EVTSNSGQTYVVPW

-591 QCDGGWGKIKGGIVD
+591 QCDGGWGKIKS
-606 GNIVGFYPL
+606 NFYPL
-615 EINVDCT
+615 SINVDCT

-627 TPTQIDI
+627 SPTKIDI

-658 VKEGMIVY
+658 IKKGMIVY
-666 VTDIENADSYGFTGN
+666 VTDIENAANYGFTGN
-681 DLSHYFI
+681 DLSHYFV

-701 SAVKQTDL
+701 SAVTQTDL
-709 DNASALDNESKK
+709 DNVSALDNESKK

-727 YLESIRESTEGNNS
+727 YLETIRESTEGNNP

-746 NYDDGKSYVNKLNS
+746 HYDDGKSYVNKLNS
-760 IFGGAIENNDFTRFT
+760 IFGGAIENNDLTRFT
-775 QADIKSA
+775 QADIKA
-782 ITKYTF
+782 ISKYTF
-788 NIETGYKD
+788 NIETGYKE
-796 NKTGYKDNKKCWYFG
+796 DNKKCWYFG
-811 KGSKNGDIINEYQ
+811 KGDGEWLDPE
-824 KSQTEYDYFK
+824 
-834 LVSGI
+834 
-839 TQTNDKEA
+839 
-847 YWYTK
+847 
-852 IKQNEIP
+852 
-859 QGTEIVEKDEEPTY
+859 DESEGPDRD
-873 GVNSGSTKYIKVK
+873 GMKYRDDV
-886 KWILVQRETNGDL
+886 
-899 WDTPSSYTPVNPEG
+899 VNPEEG
-913 GNTYEEPAANSI
+913 PKSDEPAANSI
-925 VNLKNIDI
+925 VNLKNVDI
-933 IFYYPFDEESK
+933 IFYYPFDEEG
-944 KTLPYFQTRTG
+944 KTILPLKTDF
-955 RLEFKKYLLNVVMP
+955 EKYLLNVVMP

-982 YDIMEKS
+982 YDIMDKS
-989 GGTPSPSVAD
+989 GGTPSPTVAN
-999 VTSMDNIPTPEGY
+999 VTSMDSISTPEGY
-1012 TVLDIDGVIY
+1012 AMLDIDGVIY

>member
-73 WIKTPEGSEEWTI
+73 WIKTPGGSEEWRI

-142 KTLKSELEKVNDNVT
+142 KTLKSELEKVNDNVK

-197 NLIKGDK
+197 NLIKGDI

-221 DDLNGKTIAT
+221 DNLTGKTIAT
-231 AETSGIKI
+231 AVTSGVTI

-249 LYYKESFN
+249 LYYTDSFN

-340 AEFHDEYD
+340 AEFHDEHD

-502 KDEYEINEHVAIAK
+502 RDEYEINEHVAIAK
-516 GNPEGY
+516 GNDTQEGY

-565 EVTSKEGRYVVPW
+565 EVTANTEGQYYGKTYVVPW

-591 QCDGGWGKIKGGIVD
+591 QCDGGWGKIKS
-606 GNIVGFYPL
+606 NFYPL
-615 EINVDCT
+615 NINVDCT

-627 TPTQIDI
+627 SPTQIGI

-658 VKEGMIVY
+658 IKKGMIVY
-666 VTDIENADSYGFTGN
+666 VTDIENAANYGFTGN
-681 DLSHYFI
+681 DLSHYFV
-688 LKDKDKSTTANGW
+688 LENKDKSTTANGW
-701 SAVKQTDL
+701 HAVTQTEL
-709 DNASALDNESKK
+709 DNASTEYA
-721 DVERII
+721 ERII

-746 NYDDGKSYVNKLNS
+746 HYDDGKSYVNKLNS
-760 IFGGAIENNDFTRFT
+760 IFGGAIENNDLTRFT

-796 NKTGYKDNKKCWYFG
+796 NKKCWYFG
-811 KGSKNGDIINEYQ
+811 KGNGEWLGP
-824 KSQTEYDYFK
+824 E
-834 LVSGI
+834 
-839 TQTNDKEA
+839 
-847 YWYTK
+847 
-852 IKQNEIP
+852 
-859 QGTEIVEKDEEPTY
+859 DESEGPDRD
-873 GVNSGSTKYIKVK
+873 GMKYRDDV
-886 KWILVQRETNGDL
+886 
-899 WDTPSSYTPVNPEG
+899 VNPEEG
-913 GNTYEEPAANSI
+913 PKSDEPSANSI

-933 IFYYPFDEESK
+933 IFYYPFDEEG
-944 KTLPYFQTRTG
+944 KTILPLKADF
-955 RLEFKKYLLNVVMP
+955 EKYLLNVVMP

-982 YDIMEKS
+982 YDIMDKS
-989 GGTPSPSVAD
+989 GGTPSPTVAN
-999 VTSMDNIPTPEGY
+999 VTSMDSISTPEGY
-1012 TVLDIDGVIY
+1012 TILDVDGVIY

>member
-73 WIKTPEGSEEWTI
+73 WIKTPDGSEEWTI
-86 DDAIS
+86 EDAIS
-91 GGSVSDESKIRIKP
+91 GGSISDESKIRIKP

-157 VPDTWKLIS
+157 VPDSWKLIS

-197 NLIKGDK
+197 NLIGIDLSGNS
-204 ITPLT
+204 ITTPLT

-221 DDLNGKTIAT
+221 DDLTGKTIAT
-231 AETSGIKI
+231 AVTSGITI

-249 LYYKESFN
+249 LYYKEIPPN
-257 EGLRIRPNDD
+257 LKELRIRPNDD
-267 VVEEYFATI
+267 VVDEYFATI
-276 DEFEYVLL
+276 DEFEYALL

-516 GNPEGY
+516 GNASKNY
-522 CHFVSGLTNMIYP
+522 CHFVSGLTDMIYP

-591 QCDGGWGKIKGGIVD
+591 QCDGGWGKIKS
-606 GNIVGFYPL
+606 NFYPL
-615 EINVDCT
+615 SINVDCT
-622 PITAF
+622 TKSAF
-627 TPTQIDI
+627 TPTKIEI

-666 VTDIENADSYGFTGN
+666 VTDIENAANYGFTGN
-681 DLSHYFI
+681 DLSHYFV

-701 SAVKQTDL
+701 SAVTQTEL
-709 DNASALDNESKK
+709 DNASTEYA
-721 DVERII
+721 ERII

-746 NYDDGKSYVNKLNS
+746 HYDDGKSYVNKLNS
-760 IFGGAIENNDFTRFT
+760 IFGGAIKNNDLTRFT
-775 QADIKSA
+775 QADIEKA
-782 ITKYTF
+782 ISKYTF
-788 NIETGYKD
+788 NIE
-796 NKTGYKDNKKCWYFG
+796 TGYKDNKKCWYFG

-839 TQTNDKEA
+839 TQANDKEA

-859 QGTEIVEKDEEPTY
+859 QGTEVDEKDEEPTY

-899 WDTPSSYTPVNPEG
+899 WDTPSYTPVNPEG

-944 KTLPYFQTRTG
+944 EKETLPYFQTRTG

-982 YDIMEKS
+982 YDIMDKS
-989 GGTPSPSVAD
+989 GGKPSPSVAD

-1012 TVLDIDGVIY
+1012 YIDGVIY

-1032 MIDDDNIINR
+1032 MIDEDNIINR

>member
-73 WIKTPEGSEEWTI
+73 WVKTADGSEEWTI
-86 DDAIS
+86 NDAIL
-91 GGSVSDESKIRIKP
+91 GGTISDESKIRIKP

-157 VPDTWKLIS
+157 VPETWKLIS
-166 NDFGINAH
+166 NDFGISAH

-197 NLIKGDK
+197 NLINGNK

-221 DDLNGKTIAT
+221 DDLKGKTIAT
-231 AETSGIKI
+231 AVTSGITI

-249 LYYKESFN
+249 LYYTESFN

-267 VVEEYFATI
+267 VVDEYFATI
-276 DEFEYVLL
+276 DEFEYALL

-332 YVERLISL
+332 YVERLIRL

-420 NLPDYCLTDSVGN
+420 NLPDYCLTDSIGN
-433 SGWDVKPLIATGK
+433 SGWDAKPLIATGK

-495 LGLLGIY
+495 LGLFGIY

-516 GNPEGY
+516 GNASKNY
-522 CHFVSGLTNMIYP
+522 CHFVGGLTNMIYP

-540 EFVNMKKD
+540 KFVNMKKQ
-548 SLLDDYAGDVYE
+548 SLLDDYEGDVYE

-565 EVTSKEGRYVVPW
+565 EVKANPNGQYPNQTYVVPW

-591 QCDGGWGKIKGGIVD
+591 QCDGGWGKIKS
-606 GNIVGFYPL
+606 NFYPL
-615 EINVDCT
+615 NINVDCT

-627 TPTQIDI
+627 SPTKIEI

-658 VKEGMIVY
+658 IKNGMIVY
-666 VTDIENADSYGFTGN
+666 VTDIENADNYGFIGN
-681 DLSHYFI
+681 DLSHYFV
-688 LKDKDKSTTANGW
+688 LTNKDKSTTANGW
-701 SAVKQTDL
+701 YAVTQTEL
-709 DNASALDNESKK
+709 DDASTAYA
-721 DVERII
+721 ERII

-760 IFGGAIENNDFTRFT
+760 IFGGTIKNNDLTRFT
-775 QADIKSA
+775 TADIQNA
-782 ITKYTF
+782 ISGYTF
-788 NIETGYKD
+788 NIT
-796 NKTGYKDNKKCWYFG
+796 TGYKDNKKCWYFG
-811 KGSKNGDIINEYQ
+811 KGDGEWLKPETEDEGPDRIGMEY
-824 KSQTEYDYFK
+824 EDD
-834 LVSGI
+834 V
-839 TQTNDKEA
+839 
-847 YWYTK
+847 
-852 IKQNEIP
+852 
-859 QGTEIVEKDEEPTY
+859 
-873 GVNSGSTKYIKVK
+873 
-886 KWILVQRETNGDL
+886 
-899 WDTPSSYTPVNPEG
+899 VNPEEG
-913 GNTYEEPAANSI
+913 PKSDEPAANSI
-925 VNLKNIDI
+925 VNLKNVNI
-933 IFYYPFDEESK
+933 IFYYPFDEEGQTILPL
-944 KTLPYFQTRTG
+944 KTD
-955 RLEFKKYLLNVVMP
+955 FKKYLLNVVMP

-982 YDIMEKS
+982 YDIMDKS
-989 GGTPSPSVAD
+989 GGTPSPTVAN
-999 VTSMDNIPTPEGY
+999 VTSMDSIQTPEGY
-1012 TVLDIDGVIY
+1012 TLLDIDGVIY

-1032 MIDDDNIINR
+1032 MIDEDNIINK

>member
-33 TISPMDTIFSEDQDI
+33 TISPIDTIFSEDQDI

-73 WIKTPEGSEEWTI
+73 WIKTPGGSEEWRI

-91 GGSVSDESKIRIKP
+91 GGTISDESKIRIKP

-197 NLIKGDK
+197 NLIKGDI

-231 AETSGIKI
+231 AVTSSVTI

-249 LYYKESFN
+249 LYYTDSFN

-267 VVEEYFATI
+267 VVDEYFATI
-276 DEFEYVLL
+276 DEFEYALL

-340 AEFHDEYD
+340 AEFHDEHD

-446 SEFYSDI
+446 SEFCSDI

-516 GNPEGY
+516 GNASKNY
-522 CHFVSGLTNMIYP
+522 CHFVSGLTDMIYP

-548 SLLDDYAGDVYE
+548 SLLDDYAGNVYE

-565 EVTSKEGRYVVPW
+565 EVTANTEGQYYGKTYVIPW

-591 QCDGGWGKIKGGIVD
+591 QCYGGWGKIKS
-606 GNIVGFYPL
+606 NFYPL
-615 EINVDCT
+615 SINVDCT

-627 TPTQIDI
+627 TPTKIDI

-658 VKEGMIVY
+658 IKKGMIVY
-666 VTDIENADSYGFTGN
+666 VTDIENAANYGFTGN
-681 DLSHYFI
+681 DLSHYFV
-688 LKDKDKSTTANGW
+688 LENKDKSTTANGW
-701 SAVKQTDL
+701 HAVTQTEL
-709 DNASALDNESKK
+709 DNASTEYA
-721 DVERII
+721 ERII

-746 NYDDGKSYVNKLNS
+746 HYDDGKSYVNRLNS
-760 IFGGAIENNDFTRFT
+760 IFGGAIENNGLTRFT
-775 QADIKSA
+775 QADIEKA
-782 ITKYTF
+782 ISKYTF
-788 NIETGYKD
+788 NIE
-796 NKTGYKDNKKCWYFG
+796 TGYKDNKKCWYFG
-811 KGSKNGDIINEYQ
+811 KGNGEWLGP
-824 KSQTEYDYFK
+824 E
-834 LVSGI
+834 
-839 TQTNDKEA
+839 
-847 YWYTK
+847 
-852 IKQNEIP
+852 
-859 QGTEIVEKDEEPTY
+859 DESEGPDRD
-873 GVNSGSTKYIKVK
+873 GMKYRDDV
-886 KWILVQRETNGDL
+886 
-899 WDTPSSYTPVNPEG
+899 VNPEEG
-913 GNTYEEPAANSI
+913 PKSDEPAANSI

-933 IFYYPFDEESK
+933 IFYYPFDEEG
-944 KTLPYFQTRTG
+944 KTILPLKTDF
-955 RLEFKKYLLNVVMP
+955 EKYLLNVVMP

-982 YDIMEKS
+982 YDIMDKS
-989 GGTPSPSVAD
+989 GGTPSPTVAN
-999 VTSMDNIPTPEGY
+999 VTSMDSISTPEGY
-1012 TVLDIDGVIY
+1012 TIIDVDGVIY

>member
-73 WIKTPEGSEEWTI
+73 WIKTPGGSEEWRI

-91 GGSVSDESKIRIKP
+91 GGTISDESKIRIKP

-197 NLIKGDK
+197 NLIKGDI

-231 AETSGIKI
+231 AVTSSVTI

-249 LYYKESFN
+249 LYYTDSFN

-267 VVEEYFATI
+267 VVDEYFATI
-276 DEFEYVLL
+276 DEFEYALL

-340 AEFHDEYD
+340 AEFHDEHD

-446 SEFYSDI
+446 SEFCSDI

-516 GNPEGY
+516 GNASKNY
-522 CHFVSGLTNMIYP
+522 CHFVSGLTDMIYP

-548 SLLDDYAGDVYE
+548 SLLDDYAGNVYE

-565 EVTSKEGRYVVPW
+565 EVTANTEGQYYGKTYVIPW

-591 QCDGGWGKIKGGIVD
+591 QCDGGWGKIKS
-606 GNIVGFYPL
+606 NFYPL
-615 EINVDCT
+615 SINVDCT

-627 TPTQIDI
+627 TPTKIDI

-658 VKEGMIVY
+658 IKKGMIVY
-666 VTDIENADSYGFTGN
+666 VTDIENAANYGFTGN
-681 DLSHYFI
+681 DLSHYFV
-688 LKDKDKSTTANGW
+688 LENKDKSTTANGW
-701 SAVKQTDL
+701 HAVTQTEL
-709 DNASALDNESKK
+709 DNASTEYA
-721 DVERII
+721 ERII

-746 NYDDGKSYVNKLNS
+746 HYDDGKSYVNRLNS
-760 IFGGAIENNDFTRFT
+760 IFGGAIENNGLTRFT
-775 QADIKSA
+775 QADIEKA
-782 ITKYTF
+782 ISKYTF
-788 NIETGYKD
+788 NIE
-796 NKTGYKDNKKCWYFG
+796 TGYKDNKKCWYFG
-811 KGSKNGDIINEYQ
+811 KGNGEWLGP
-824 KSQTEYDYFK
+824 E
-834 LVSGI
+834 
-839 TQTNDKEA
+839 
-847 YWYTK
+847 
-852 IKQNEIP
+852 
-859 QGTEIVEKDEEPTY
+859 DESEGPDRD
-873 GVNSGSTKYIKVK
+873 GMKYRDDV
-886 KWILVQRETNGDL
+886 
-899 WDTPSSYTPVNPEG
+899 VNPEEG
-913 GNTYEEPAANSI
+913 PKSDEPAANSI

-933 IFYYPFDEESK
+933 IFYYPFDEEG
-944 KTLPYFQTRTG
+944 KTILPLKTDF
-955 RLEFKKYLLNVVMP
+955 EKYLLNVVMP

-982 YDIMEKS
+982 YDIMDKS
-989 GGTPSPSVAD
+989 GGTPSPTVAN
-999 VTSMDNIPTPEGY
+999 VTSMDSISTPEGY
-1012 TVLDIDGVIY
+1012 TILDVDGVIY

>member
-91 GGSVSDESKIRIKP
+91 GGTISDESKVRIKP

-188 YLSLSIDSY
+188 YLSLSIDRY
-197 NLIKGDK
+197 NLIKGDI

-231 AETSGIKI
+231 AVTSGVTI

-249 LYYKESFN
+249 LYYTDSFN

-267 VVEEYFATI
+267 VVDEYFATI
-276 DEFEYVLL
+276 DEFEYALL

-340 AEFHDEYD
+340 AEFHDEHD

-446 SEFYSDI
+446 SEFCSDI

-516 GNPEGY
+516 GRSDAQEKY
-522 CHFVSGLTNMIYP
+522 CHFVSGLTDMIYP

-548 SLLDDYAGDVYE
+548 SLLDDYAGNVYE

-565 EVTSKEGRYVVPW
+565 EVTANTEGQYYGKTYVVPW

-591 QCDGGWGKIKGGIVD
+591 QCDGGWGKIKS
-606 GNIVGFYPL
+606 NFYPL
-615 EINVDCT
+615 SINVDCT

-666 VTDIENADSYGFTGN
+666 VTDIENAANYGFNGN
-681 DLSHYFI
+681 DLSHYFV
-688 LKDKDKSTTANGW
+688 LENKDKSTTANGW
-701 SAVKQTDL
+701 HAVTQTEL
-709 DNASALDNESKK
+709 DNASTEYA
-721 DVERII
+721 ERII

-746 NYDDGKSYVNKLNS
+746 HYDDGKSYVNRLNS
-760 IFGGAIENNDFTRFT
+760 IFGGAIENNGLTRFT
-775 QADIKSA
+775 QADIEKA
-782 ITKYTF
+782 ISKYTF
-788 NIETGYKD
+788 NI
-796 NKTGYKDNKKCWYFG
+796 KTGYKDNKKCWYFG
-811 KGSKNGDIINEYQ
+811 KGNGEWLGP
-824 KSQTEYDYFK
+824 E
-834 LVSGI
+834 
-839 TQTNDKEA
+839 
-847 YWYTK
+847 
-852 IKQNEIP
+852 
-859 QGTEIVEKDEEPTY
+859 DESEGPDRD
-873 GVNSGSTKYIKVK
+873 GMKYRDDV
-886 KWILVQRETNGDL
+886 
-899 WDTPSSYTPVNPEG
+899 VNPEEG
-913 GNTYEEPAANSI
+913 PKSDEPAANSI

-933 IFYYPFDEESK
+933 IFYYPFDEEG
-944 KTLPYFQTRTG
+944 KTILPLKTDF
-955 RLEFKKYLLNVVMP
+955 EKYLLNVVMP

-982 YDIMEKS
+982 YDIMDKS
-989 GGTPSPSVAD
+989 GGTPSPTVAN
-999 VTSMDNIPTPEGY
+999 VTSMDSISTPEGY
-1012 TVLDIDGVIY
+1012 TILDVDGVIY

>member
-73 WIKTPEGSEEWTI
+73 WIKTPDGSEEWTI

-91 GGSVSDESKIRIKP
+91 GGSISDESKIRIKP

-142 KTLKSELEKVNDNVT
+142 KTLKSELEKVNDNVK
-157 VPDTWKLIS
+157 VPEAWKLIS

-188 YLSLSIDSY
+188 YLSLSIDNY
-197 NLIKGDK
+197 NLIKGDI

-209 GITITTSNATCD
+209 GITITTSNATCND
-221 DDLNGKTIAT
+221 NLNGKTIAT
-231 AETSGIKI
+231 AVTSGVTI

-249 LYYKESFN
+249 LYYTDSFN

-340 AEFHDEYD
+340 AEFHDEHD

-516 GNPEGY
+516 GNASKNY
-522 CHFVSGLTNMIYP
+522 CHFVDGLTDMIYP

-565 EVTSKEGRYVVPW
+565 EVTANTEGRYVVPW

-591 QCDGGWGKIKGGIVD
+591 QCDGGWGKIKS
-606 GNIVGFYPL
+606 NFYPL
-615 EINVDCT
+615 SINVDCT

-627 TPTQIDI
+627 SPTKIDI

-666 VTDIENADSYGFTGN
+666 VTDIENAANYGFTGN
-681 DLSHYFI
+681 DLSHYFV

-701 SAVKQTDL
+701 SAVTQTDL
-709 DNASALDNESKK
+709 DNVSALDNESKK

-727 YLESIRESTEGNNS
+727 YLETIRESTEGNNP

-746 NYDDGKSYVNKLNS
+746 HYDDGKSYVNKLNS
-760 IFGGAIENNDFTRFT
+760 IFGGAIENNDLTRFT
-775 QADIKSA
+775 QADIEKA
-782 ITKYTF
+782 ISKYTF
-788 NIETGYKD
+788 NI
-796 NKTGYKDNKKCWYFG
+796 KTGYKDNKKCWYFG
-811 KGSKNGDIINEYQ
+811 KGDGEWLDPE
-824 KSQTEYDYFK
+824 
-834 LVSGI
+834 
-839 TQTNDKEA
+839 
-847 YWYTK
+847 
-852 IKQNEIP
+852 
-859 QGTEIVEKDEEPTY
+859 DESEGPDRD
-873 GVNSGSTKYIKVK
+873 GMKYRDDV
-886 KWILVQRETNGDL
+886 
-899 WDTPSSYTPVNPEG
+899 VNPEEG
-913 GNTYEEPAANSI
+913 PKSDEPAANSI
-925 VNLKNIDI
+925 VNLKNVDI
-933 IFYYPFDEESK
+933 IFYYPFDEEG
-944 KTLPYFQTRTG
+944 KTILPLKTDF
-955 RLEFKKYLLNVVMP
+955 EKYLLNVVMP

-982 YDIMEKS
+982 YDIMDKS
-989 GGTPSPSVAD
+989 GGTPSPTVAN
-999 VTSMDNIPTPEGY
+999 VTSMDSISTPEGY
-1012 TVLDIDGVIY
+1012 AMLDIDGVIY

-1032 MIDDDNIINR
+1032 MIDDDNIIKR

>member
-142 KTLKSELEKVNDNVT
+142 KTLKSELEKVNDNVK
-157 VPDTWKLIS
+157 VPEAWKLIS

-197 NLIKGDK
+197 NLIKGDI

-221 DDLNGKTIAT
+221 DNLTGKTIAT
-231 AETSGIKI
+231 AVTSGVTI

-249 LYYKESFN
+249 LYYTDSFN

-340 AEFHDEYD
+340 AEFHDEHD

-516 GNPEGY
+516 GRSDAQEKY
-522 CHFVSGLTNMIYP
+522 CHFVSGLTDMIYP

-565 EVTSKEGRYVVPW
+565 EVTANTEGPYYGQTYVVPW

-591 QCDGGWGKIKGGIVD
+591 QCDGGWGKIES
-606 GNIVGFYPL
+606 NFYPL
-615 EINVDCT
+615 SINVDCT

-627 TPTQIDI
+627 SPTKIDI

-658 VKEGMIVY
+658 IKKGMIVY
-666 VTDIENADSYGFTGN
+666 VTDIENAANYGFTGN
-681 DLSHYFI
+681 DLSHYFV
-688 LKDKDKSTTANGW
+688 LENKDKSTTANGW
-701 SAVKQTDL
+701 HAVTQTEL
-709 DNASALDNESKK
+709 DNASTEYA
-721 DVERII
+721 ERII

-746 NYDDGKSYVNKLNS
+746 HYDDGKSYVNKLNS
-760 IFGGAIENNDFTRFT
+760 IFGGAIKNNDFTRFT
-775 QADIKSA
+775 QADIKA
-782 ITKYTF
+782 ISKYTF
-788 NIETGYKD
+788 NIETGYKE
-796 NKTGYKDNKKCWYFG
+796 DNKKCWYFG
-811 KGSKNGDIINEYQ
+811 KGDGEWLDPE
-824 KSQTEYDYFK
+824 
-834 LVSGI
+834 
-839 TQTNDKEA
+839 
-847 YWYTK
+847 
-852 IKQNEIP
+852 
-859 QGTEIVEKDEEPTY
+859 DESEGPDRD
-873 GVNSGSTKYIKVK
+873 GMKYRDDV
-886 KWILVQRETNGDL
+886 
-899 WDTPSSYTPVNPEG
+899 VNPEEG
-913 GNTYEEPAANSI
+913 PKSDEPAANSI
-925 VNLKNIDI
+925 VNLKNVDI
-933 IFYYPFDEESK
+933 IFYYPFDEEG
-944 KTLPYFQTRTG
+944 KTILPLKTDF
-955 RLEFKKYLLNVVMP
+955 EKYLLNVVMP

-982 YDIMEKS
+982 YDIMDKS
-989 GGTPSPSVAD
+989 GGTPSPTVAN
-999 VTSMDNIPTPEGY
+999 VTSMDSISTPEGY
-1012 TVLDIDGVIY
+1012 AILDIDGVIY

>member
-197 NLIKGDK
+197 NLIKGK
-204 ITPLT
+204 TITPLT

-221 DDLNGKTIAT
+221 DNLTGKTIAT
-231 AETSGIKI
+231 AVTSGVTI

-249 LYYKESFN
+249 LYYTDSFN

-267 VVEEYFATI
+267 VVDEYFATI
-276 DEFEYVLL
+276 DEFEYALL

-340 AEFHDEYD
+340 AEFHDEHD

-516 GNPEGY
+516 GRSDAQEKY
-522 CHFVSGLTNMIYP
+522 CHFVSGLTDMIYP

-591 QCDGGWGKIKGGIVD
+591 QCDGGWGKIES
-606 GNIVGFYPL
+606 NFYPL
-615 EINVDCT
+615 NINVDCT

-627 TPTQIDI
+627 SPTKIDI

-666 VTDIENADSYGFTGN
+666 VTDIENAANYGFTGN
-681 DLSHYFI
+681 DLSHYFV
-688 LKDKDKSTTANGW
+688 LENKDKSTTANGW
-701 SAVKQTDL
+701 HAVTQTEL
-709 DNASALDNESKK
+709 DNASTEYA
-721 DVERII
+721 ERII

-746 NYDDGKSYVNKLNS
+746 HYDDGKSYVNKLNS
-760 IFGGAIENNDFTRFT
+760 IFGGAIENNDLTRFT
-775 QADIKSA
+775 QADIEKA
-782 ITKYTF
+782 ISKYTF
-788 NIETGYKD
+788 NI
-796 NKTGYKDNKKCWYFG
+796 KTGYKDNKKCWYFG
-811 KGSKNGDIINEYQ
+811 KGNGEWLGP
-824 KSQTEYDYFK
+824 E
-834 LVSGI
+834 
-839 TQTNDKEA
+839 
-847 YWYTK
+847 
-852 IKQNEIP
+852 
-859 QGTEIVEKDEEPTY
+859 DESEGPDRD
-873 GVNSGSTKYIKVK
+873 GMKYRDDV
-886 KWILVQRETNGDL
+886 
-899 WDTPSSYTPVNPEG
+899 VNPEEG
-913 GNTYEEPAANSI
+913 SKSDEPAANSI
-925 VNLKNIDI
+925 VNLKNLDI
-933 IFYYPFDEESK
+933 IFYYPFDEEG
-944 KTLPYFQTRTG
+944 KTILPLKTDF
-955 RLEFKKYLLNVVMP
+955 EKYLLNVVMP

-982 YDIMEKS
+982 YDIMDKS
-989 GGTPSPSVAD
+989 GGKPSPSVAD

-1012 TVLDIDGVIY
+1012 TVLDVDGVIY

>member
-142 KTLKSELEKVNDNVT
+142 KTLKSELEKVNDNVK

-174 VDNIN
+174 VDNVN

-197 NLIKGDK
+197 NLIKGDI

-221 DDLNGKTIAT
+221 DNLTGKTIAT
-231 AETSGIKI
+231 AVTSGVTI

-249 LYYKESFN
+249 LYYTDSFN

-340 AEFHDEYD
+340 AEFHDEHD

-502 KDEYEINEHVAIAK
+502 RDEYEINEHVAIAK
-516 GNPEGY
+516 GNDTQEGY

-565 EVTSKEGRYVVPW
+565 EVTANTEGQYYGKTYVVPW

-591 QCDGGWGKIKGGIVD
+591 QCDGGWGKIKS
-606 GNIVGFYPL
+606 NFYPL
-615 EINVDCT
+615 NINVDCT

-627 TPTQIDI
+627 SPTQIGI

-658 VKEGMIVY
+658 IKKGMIVY
-666 VTDIENADSYGFTGN
+666 VTDIENAANYGFTGN
-681 DLSHYFI
+681 DLSHYFV
-688 LKDKDKSTTANGW
+688 LENKDKSTTANGW
-701 SAVKQTDL
+701 HAVTQTEL
-709 DNASALDNESKK
+709 DNASTEYA
-721 DVERII
+721 ERII

-760 IFGGAIENNDFTRFT
+760 IFGGAIENNDLTRFT
-775 QADIKSA
+775 QADIEKA
-782 ITKYTF
+782 ISKYTF
-788 NIETGYKD
+788 NIETE
-796 NKTGYKDNKKCWYFG
+796 YKDNKKCWYFG
-811 KGSKNGDIINEYQ
+811 NGY
-824 KSQTEYDYFK
+824 
-834 LVSGI
+834 G
-839 TQTNDKEA
+839 
-847 YWYTK
+847 
-852 IKQNEIP
+852 
-859 QGTEIVEKDEEPTY
+859 DEDGKWLKPEDESEGPDRE
-873 GVNSGSTKYIKVK
+873 GMKYRDDV
-886 KWILVQRETNGDL
+886 
-899 WDTPSSYTPVNPEG
+899 VNPEEG
-913 GNTYEEPAANSI
+913 PKSDEPAANSI

-933 IFYYPFDEESK
+933 IFYYPFDEEG
-944 KTLPYFQTRTG
+944 KTILPLKTDF
-955 RLEFKKYLLNVVMP
+955 EKYLLNVVMP

-977 TTIMT
+977 TTIMA
-982 YDIMEKS
+982 YDIMDKS
-989 GGTPSPSVAD
+989 GGTPSPTVAN
-999 VTSMDNIPTPEGY
+999 VTSMDSISTPEGY
-1012 TVLDIDGVIY
+1012 SILDVDGVIY